1 MLPLRQPRCCDL
13 TSTPKYGSWG
23 GAAHAELYRFA
34 LRAPSCHYI
43 HHNKALWAPPA
54 NSMHLQSLELFGF
67 KSFADKTIFNF
78 HEGVTAIVGPNGC
91 GKSNVCDAVR
101 WVLGEQSA
109 KSLRGGEMADVI
121 FNGAES
127 RKPLGFAE
135 VSLNFTE
142 CSEELGVDWHE
153 VRVTRR
159 IYRDG
164 NSEYFLNKTGCRL
177 KDIHSLF
184 ADTGV
189 GRAAYSIMEQ
199 GKIDL
204 ILSSRPEDRRS
215 VFEEAAGITKYK
227 TQKKEALRKLEATE
241 ANLLRIGD
249 IIKEVK
255 RQIGSLQ
262 RQAGKARRYQALHA
276 DLQVLDTHFS
286 HRKLQSLEQELKECT
301 AEIARVSD
309 TEQATR
315 NEINE
320 GEAKVAAARREL
332 DAADEK
338 ITHARAKVQQLENEI
353 ASHRHRIE
361 FNEKHGAELRQWIE
375 RSQREIE
382 SAETKLREQN
392 AEIES
397 ANVLVEETTRLLER
411 KNQELEHL
419 TEDASK
425 RREVFRACDQ
435 KLRDVQMSLSRDE
448 LRLSAIAE
456 DLRELRERRDATNRD
471 ADTRRARIA
480 SAGAGHKQLH
490 VKMTEARAATEAER
504 QTVEQL
510 FASVRSQEETLR
522 QNQRAL
528 AEVEKKLSAID
539 RTIAEKESRHEVL
552 CQLNEEGEG
561 LAQGSQALLKSK
573 EFEFAGALAAQLD
586 VSHEFVPA
594 IEAALGRNLHALI
607 LRDRAR
613 AAEIIS
619 HLNQQQLGQAAL
631 VLERIAHRDR
641 PASNDLPQSAIGWAA
656 DKVRTPAPLE
666 ALVKGLLHNV
676 ALFENLEEALNAV
689 VKNPELAA
697 ATLRGEY
704 ISHEGILF
712 GGNGRVRTDSL
723 LERKARIDAIAI
735 ELGQLKREQ
744 AMVEQQR
751 VALESQIATATR
763 ALETAVALHQEAQ
776 LAQTA
781 SASKIS
787 QLEREQHSAERELE
801 SLEFERSTLE
811 RQIAA
816 ADAQIQQLEVQGA
829 ELEEKIARD
838 RKEAALLQTQRDEAL
853 REEEEANV
861 RLAELRIAAAT
872 HEQKHQNLL
881 AQRAP
886 MLARQTELSDVMATR
901 RADIE
906 NYEARLVTQAAE
918 DDSARNAIEQ
928 QRQECTRREAEIWK
942 LVAERTSQLETIN
955 SDESGLRAV
964 RDRLSELQEKRGT
977 HSVRQTQLQLQIEH
991 LAEHMM
997 ERYRIDLRQFEPDT
1011 QAHKKVLHAQL
1022 KRAKEKME
1030 GGAPATPPGIE
1041 AIAGSPELAPP
1052 EIEKLMAELARQLE
1066 NMGPV
1071 NLEAVQEYDELE
1083 ERYRFLETQ
1092 NTDLTN
1098 SRRELLDVIARINST
1113 TQELFA
1119 ETFAQVR
1126 VNFRE
1131 MFAELFGGGRAD
1143 LQLMDE
1149 NDALNCGIEIIAK
1162 PPGKQLQSIS
1172 LLSGGERTMT
1182 AVALLFAIYM
1192 VRPSPFCVLDE
1203 MDAPLDESNI
1213 NRFIK
1218 VLERF
1223 VSQSQFIII
1232 THNKRT
1238 IAKADILYG
1247 VTMEERGVSKLV
1259 GMKMTPPRKAEANG
1273 ASVLTEDATQ
1283 QDFSMAEESP
1293 RVSSLA
1299 AR

>member
-1 MLPLRQPRCCDL
+1 
-13 TSTPKYGSWG
+13 
-23 GAAHAELYRFA
+23 
-34 LRAPSCHYI
+34 
-43 HHNKALWAPPA
+43 
-54 NSMHLQSLELFGF
+54 MHLQSLELFGF

-121 FNGAES
+121 FNGTDS

-142 CSEELGVDWHE
+142 CAEELGVEWHE

-286 HRKLQSLEQELKECT
+286 HRKLRSLEQDLTECSG
-301 AEIARVSD
+301 EIARVSEA
-309 TEQATR
+309 EQTTR
-315 NEINE
+315 DQISE
-320 GEAKVAAARREL
+320 GEARLAAARLGL
-332 DAADEK
+332 DAADEE
-338 ITHARAKVQQLENEI
+338 ITDARAKVQQLENEM

-361 FNEKHGAELRQWIE
+361 FNEKHAAELRQWID

-382 SAETKLREQN
+382 SAETKLHEQN

-397 ANVLVEETTRLLER
+397 ANALLEETARLLE
-411 KNQELEHL
+411 KKHQQLEHL
-419 TEDASK
+419 MADASK
-425 RREVFRACDQ
+425 RREIFHASDQ
-435 KLRDVQMSLSRDE
+435 KLRSVQMSLSKDE
-448 LRLSAIAE
+448 LRLAAIAE
-456 DLRELRERRDATNRD
+456 DLGELRERRDATNRD
-471 ADTRRARIA
+471 AETRRISVAT
-480 SAGAGHKQLH
+480 AGAGHKTLH
-490 VKMTEARAATEAER
+490 AKVTEARAATEAER

-510 FASVRSQEETLR
+510 FARVRSQDETLR
-522 QNQRAL
+522 RNRSAL
-528 AEVEKKLSAID
+528 AELEKTLAAIN
-539 RTIAEKESRHEVL
+539 RAIAEKESRHDVL
-552 CQLNEEGEG
+552 RQLNEEGEG

-573 EFEFAGALAAQLD
+573 EFEFAGALASQLD
-586 VSHEFVPA
+586 VSPEFVPA
-594 IEAALGRNLHALI
+594 IEAALGRNLHALV
-607 LRDRAR
+607 LRDNAR
-613 AAEIIS
+613 AGEIVS
-619 HLNQQQLGQAAL
+619 YLNQQQLGQAAL
-631 VLERIAHRDR
+631 VLQRIGHRDR
-641 PASNDLPQSAIGWAA
+641 PAAEDLPQNAIGWAV
-656 DKVRTPAPLE
+656 DKIKTPVLLE
-666 ALVKGLLHNV
+666 ALVRCLLHKV
-676 ALFENLEEALNAV
+676 ALFENLEDALNAIA
-689 VKNPELAA
+689 KNSGIAA
-697 ATLRGEY
+697 ATLGGEY
-704 ISHEGILF
+704 ISNDGILF
-712 GGNGRVRTDSL
+712 GGSGKVRSDSL
-723 LERKARIDAIAI
+723 LERKTRIDAIAR
-735 ELGQLKREQ
+735 ELIDLKREQ
-744 AMVEQQR
+744 AMVEERR
-751 VALESQIATATR
+751 VAEESQIAGSMT
-763 ALETAVALHQEAQ
+763 ALEKAVALHHEAQ
-776 LAQTA
+776 AAQTA
-781 SASKIS
+781 SIS
-787 QLEREQHSAERELE
+787 TVSELEREQHSAERELE
-801 SLEFERSTLE
+801 SLEFELSTLE

-816 ADAQIQQLEVQGA
+816 ADVQIQQLEEQRA
-829 ELEEKIARD
+829 QLKEKIAGD
-838 RKEAALLQTQRDEAL
+838 LGEIALFEAQRNEAL
-853 REEEEANV
+853 RQDEDASAL
-861 RLAELRIAAAT
+861 LAELRVAAAT

-886 MLARQTELSDVMATR
+886 MLARQIELAEMLATR
-901 RADIE
+901 KADIG
-906 NYEARLVTQAAE
+906 NYETRLIAQAAE
-918 DDSARNAIEQ
+918 DEAARNAIEQ
-928 QRQECTRREAEIWK
+928 QRQECSQRETEISK
-942 LVAERTSQLETIN
+942 LVAKRACQLETIN
-955 SDESGLRAV
+955 SDQTKLRAI

-991 LAEHMM
+991 LAEHAM
-997 ERYRIDLRQFEPDT
+997 ERYRIDLRLFQPDT
-1011 QAHKKVLHAQL
+1011 QAHEKVLQAQL
-1022 KRAKEKME
+1022 KRGKEKE
-1030 GGAPATPPGIE
+1030 GGASATPSTTPT
-1041 AIAGSPELAPP
+1041 AASQELAPP
-1052 EIEKLMAELARQLE
+1052 QIEALITDLTRQLE

-1083 ERYRFLETQ
+1083 ERYRFLEAQ
-1092 NTDLTN
+1092 NNDLTN

-1113 TQELFA
+1113 TKELFA

-1126 VNFRE
+1126 ANFRE

-1273 ASVLTEDATQ
+1273 ASASPLEDATQ
-1283 QDFSMAEESP
+1283 RHFSMAEEES

>member
-1 MLPLRQPRCCDL
+1 
-13 TSTPKYGSWG
+13 
-23 GAAHAELYRFA
+23 
-34 LRAPSCHYI
+34 
-43 HHNKALWAPPA
+43 
-54 NSMHLQSLELFGF
+54 MHLQSLELFGF

-142 CSEELGVDWHE
+142 CSEELGVAWHE

-286 HRKLQSLEQELKECT
+286 HRKLQSLEQELNECT

-320 GEAKVAAARREL
+320 GEAKLAAARREL

-338 ITHARAKVQQLENEI
+338 ITDARAKVQQLENEI

-375 RSQREIE
+375 RSQCEIE

-397 ANVLVEETTRLLER
+397 ANVLVEETTRLLEQ

-425 RREVFRACDQ
+425 RREGFRACDQ

-510 FASVRSQEETLR
+510 SASVRSQEETLR

-656 DKVRTPAPLE
+656 DNVRTPAPLE

-712 GGNGRVRTDSL
+712 GGNGRGRTDSL

-751 VALESQIATATR
+751 VALESQIATILR
-763 ALETAVALHQEAQ
+763 ALEKAVALYQEAQ

-787 QLEREQHSAERELE
+787 QLEHEQHSAERELE

-942 LVAERTSQLETIN
+942 LVAERTSRLETIN
-955 SDESGLRAV
+955 SDESRLRAV
-964 RDRLSELQEKRGT
+964 RDHLSELQEKRGT

-1011 QAHKKVLHAQL
+1011 QAHEKVLHAQL

-1283 QDFSMAEESP
+1283 QDFSMAEESS